1 MARLTP
7 DQLRDTLVR
16 ELDWYAGTSDDF
28 RLYFAKDDEQ
38 RLYMISGIRNAP
50 QAEQERSF
58 ILMQARVV
66 DDHIV
71 IDEDTLW
78 DKNLWQALE
87 NASVPREQIILA
99 YKGEKLPSLDEA
111 T

>member
-1 MARLTP
+1 MARLNDTELETI
-7 DQLRDTLVR
+7 LRDAVTKYDGR
-16 ELDWYAGTSDDF
+16 SDDF
-28 RLYFAKDDEQ
+28 NVHLIFDPQ
-38 RLYMISGIRNAP
+38 RHIYAANAVRTVP
-50 QAEQERSF
+50 SKERGF

-66 DDHIV
+66 EGHIV
-71 IDEDTLW
+71 IDADALW

-87 NASVPREQIILA
+87 KAGVPREQIILA